1 MSSLNLFSISI
12 ISKSFSYF
20 RLIYY
25 FFLSYFFSSN
35 NILYSCFNF
44 SILIFN
50 ILLSFLLL
58 MKSLNYHIFDAN
70 YKILHLQN
78 FFRCLLSLFSR
89 LIISS
94 FNDTIFKY
102 HINLEF
108 FFLSLY
114 FCFIFSYSKIIFIL
128 INLYI
133 IFRNHVFKVHIFR
146 NSFI

>member
-50 ILLSFLLL
+50 IFLSFLLL
-58 MKSLNYHIFDAN
+58 TKSLNYHIFAAN

-94 FNDTIFKY
+94 FNDTIFK
-102 HINLEF
+102 L
-108 FFLSLY
+108 LY